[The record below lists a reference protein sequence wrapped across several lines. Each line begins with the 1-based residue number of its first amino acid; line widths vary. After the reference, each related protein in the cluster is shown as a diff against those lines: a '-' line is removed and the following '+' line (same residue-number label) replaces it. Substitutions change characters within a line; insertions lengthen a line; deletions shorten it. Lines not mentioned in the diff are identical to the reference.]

1 MRGRMR
7 RLRLYVPNGN
17 ESLNLVKDKYGCV
30 CVFAKSRSVRSEVS
44 ELK

>member
-17 ESLNLVKDKYGCV
+17 ESLNLVKDKCGCV
-30 CVFAKSRSVRSEVS
+30 CVCLQSLEVS
-44 ELK
+44 EVKFLN